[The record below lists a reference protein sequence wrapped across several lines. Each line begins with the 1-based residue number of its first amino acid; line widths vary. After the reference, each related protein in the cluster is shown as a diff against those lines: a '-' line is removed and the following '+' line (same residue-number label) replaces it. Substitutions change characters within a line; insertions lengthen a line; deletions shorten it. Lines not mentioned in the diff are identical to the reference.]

1 MSTNTGANHGAFLVM
16 DNTYEHFAGLDFYG
30 GKAPWGISFVY
41 FIRLFHS
48 SISFVYFIRLFKSHF
63 LFCLGVGSHVCSSRF
78 NILPNVE
85 PEGLRS
91 ISATFLMALHTAA

>member
-1 MSTNTGANHGAFLVM
+1 MARTMVAMSTNTGANHGAFLVM

-30 GKAPWGISFVY
+30 GKAPWG
-41 FIRLFHS
+41 
-48 SISFVYFIRLFKSHF
+48 ISFVYFIRLFKSHF